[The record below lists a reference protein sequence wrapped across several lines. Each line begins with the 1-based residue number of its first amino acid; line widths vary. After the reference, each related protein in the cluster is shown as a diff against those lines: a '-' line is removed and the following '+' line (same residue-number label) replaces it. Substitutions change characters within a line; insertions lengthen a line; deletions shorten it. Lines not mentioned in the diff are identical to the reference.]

1 MLKWKADASS
11 LHEIA
16 KVLDDQTENL
26 FTFEETTGIFVYV
39 PSLCQKRSS
48 AMFMCVFYLRMIDKL
63 QML

>member
-39 PSLCQKRSS
+39 SLVTSEKVECNVYVCVLPSH
-48 AMFMCVFYLRMIDKL
+48 D
-63 QML
+63 

>member
-26 FTFEETTGIFVYV
+26 FTCEETTGIFVYV
-39 PSLCQKRSS
+39 SLVMSEKVECNVYVCVLPS
-48 AMFMCVFYLRMIDKL
+48 YD
-63 QML
+63 

>member
-1 MLKWKADASS
+1 MLKWRADASS

-39 PSLCQKRSS
+39 SLVMSEKVECNVYVC
-48 AMFMCVFYLRMIDKL
+48 FTFV
-63 QML
+63 